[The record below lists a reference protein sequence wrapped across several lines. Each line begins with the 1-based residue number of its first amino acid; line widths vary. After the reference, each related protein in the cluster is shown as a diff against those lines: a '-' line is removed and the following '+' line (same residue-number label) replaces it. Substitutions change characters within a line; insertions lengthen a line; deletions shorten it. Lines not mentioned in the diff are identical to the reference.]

1 MDNDTALKLTYYCG
15 YTGMVL
21 SWLVIFAGLLIVFAS
36 FGVSQAIVIAEAI
49 GSVSPQ
55 VAANIILTRGEGV
68 IIGLLFVVIGFQA
81 DHTFTLLCK
90 ETKREL
96 ANVWP
101 HQKLMPYS

>member
-1 MDNDTALKLTYYCG
+1 MDDSTSLKITYYCG

-21 SWLVIFAGLLIVFAS
+21 SWFVIFAGLLIVFSS
-36 FGVSQAIVIAEAI
+36 FGVSQAIAVAEAI

-81 DHTFTLLCK
+81 DHTFTLMCK
-90 ETKREL
+90 EAKKEL
-96 ANVWP
+96 VNVWP
-101 HQKLMPYS
+101 HQKLMSYS